1 MRVLIFIVLGMAG
14 LVAGEASAQD
24 WKTLSA
30 VDQEA
35 RWNACYK
42 ETRLIY
48 RTRNMSGQ
56 SYRVMIKDARRAHM
70 QECMA
75 RPAPPRPIALP
86 KVDEKK
92 TPSTIA
98 GWSANP

>member
-1 MRVLIFIVLGMAG
+1 MRVFTIFVLGIAG
-14 LVAGEASAQD
+14 LIAGEASAQD
-24 WKTLSA
+24 WKNLAA

-48 RTRNMSGQ
+48 RTRNMSLQ
-56 SYRVMIKDARRAHM
+56 QYRDVIKDARRVHM
-70 QECMA
+70 DECMNRA
-75 RPAPPRPIALP
+75 APPRRVAIPN
-86 KVDEKK
+86 VDEKK
-92 TPSTIA
+92 TPSSIA